1 VPAGA
6 AAVPAQIRVQ
16 IRAAA
21 DGAPDWAALSRRI
34 HGCTACPELATSRTS
49 VVVGQAPAG
58 ARLML
63 LGEAP
68 GAEEDVR
75 GEPFVGRAGQ
85 LLDRTLGQAGLSRQ
99 NVAVL
104 NILKC
109 RPPGNRRPSPV
120 EVACCRGWLD
130 RQVDLLAPALV
141 VTLGT
146 TAAAALLGRVPSLAA
161 VRGRVHQVARAAGS
175 PGPLSVLPTYHPS
188 AALRFGPAGEPLRA
202 LRTDLELA
210 ARLVAVPTA

>member
-1 VPAGA
+1 MPADA
-6 AAVPAQIRVQ
+6 DVPAQSRRR

-21 DGAPDWAALSRRI
+21 AAAPDWAALSALIR
-34 HGCTACPELATSRTS
+34 GCTACPELAASRTS

-58 ARLML
+58 ARLLL

-68 GAEEDVR
+68 GAEEDAR

-85 LLDRTLGQAGLSRQ
+85 LLDRSLDQAGLSRRD
-99 NVAVL
+99 VAVL

-109 RPPGNRRPSPV
+109 RPPGNRRPSPA
-120 EVACCRGWLD
+120 EAACCRGWLD

-146 TAAAALLGRVPSLAA
+146 TAAGALLGRVPSLAA
-161 VRGRVHQVARAAGS
+161 VRGRVHQVARAAGG
-175 PGPLSVLPTYHPS
+175 PQPLSVLPTYHPS

-202 LRTDLELA
+202 LRADLELA
-210 ARLVAVPTA
+210 AHLVAVPTA

>member
-1 VPAGA
+1 MPGHMPAHIRATA
-6 AAVPAQIRVQ
+6 AA
-16 IRAAA
+16 
-21 DGAPDWAALSRRI
+21 APDWAALSRLVR
-34 HGCTACPELATSRTS
+34 GCTACPELAASRTS

-58 ARLML
+58 ARLLL

-68 GAEEDVR
+68 GAEEDAR
-75 GEPFVGRAGQ
+75 AEPFVGRAGQ
-85 LLDRTLGQAGLSRQ
+85 LLDRTLGEAGLSRR

-109 RPPGNRRPSPV
+109 RPPGNRRPSPA
-120 EVACCRGWLD
+120 EVACCREWLD
-130 RQVDLLAPALV
+130 RQLELLVPALV

-161 VRGRVHQVARAAGS
+161 VRGRVHQVPHAAGR

-202 LRTDLELA
+202 LRADLELA
-210 ARLVAVPTA
+210 ASLAAVPTA

>member
-1 VPAGA
+1 VPADADG
-6 AAVPAQIRVQ
+6 AVPAQIR
-16 IRAAA
+16 AAA
-21 DGAPDWAALSRRI
+21 AAAPDWAALSALIR
-34 HGCTACPELATSRTS
+34 GCTACPELAASRTS

-58 ARLML
+58 ARMLL

-68 GAEEDVR
+68 GAEEDAR

-85 LLDRTLGQAGLSRQ
+85 LLDRSLDQAGLSRRD
-99 NVAVL
+99 VAVL

-109 RPPGNRRPSPV
+109 RPPGNRRPSPA
-120 EVACCRGWLD
+120 EAACCRGWLD

-146 TAAAALLGRVPSLAA
+146 TAAGALLGRVPSLAA
-161 VRGRVHQVARAAGS
+161 VRGRVHQVARAADG
-175 PGPLSVLPTYHPS
+175 PQPLSVLPTYHPS

-202 LRTDLELA
+202 LRSDLELA
-210 ARLVAVPTA
+210 AHLVAVPTA